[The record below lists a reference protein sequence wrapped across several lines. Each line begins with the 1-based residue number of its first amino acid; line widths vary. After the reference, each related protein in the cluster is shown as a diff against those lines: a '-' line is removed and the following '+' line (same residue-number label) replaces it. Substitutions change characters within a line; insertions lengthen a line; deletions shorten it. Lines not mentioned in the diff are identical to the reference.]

1 MSTEFLMPGR
11 VITGQGAVKNA
22 AAHIAACGK
31 RALIVTDPV
40 ISKLPAFAELTAVLD
55 GIGVAYAVFSD
66 VTGEPTDRM
75 IDAGLAAYRA
85 ADCDFLIAIG
95 GGSPMD
101 SMKAIAALTA
111 CGGKLRDYMGKEIA
125 GDFPK
130 MIAIPTTAGTGSEA
144 TRFTIITDVETN
156 VKMLLKGE
164 QLIPDMAIIDPVYSM
179 GVPPAVTAATGLD
192 ALTHAVESYTS
203 KKAQPLTDAMAL
215 SAVRRVFRSLPAAF
229 ADGGNA
235 AAREDMAIAAFEA
248 GVAINNASV
257 TIVHGMSRPIG
268 ALFHVAHGLSNAMLL
283 APCIAFAKSGAL
295 SRFADLGRVIGVA
308 AAADSDEAA
317 ADRFIEALAEICR
330 TCKVPGVVEYGIDA
344 DEFRAAIPKMTHD
357 ALASGSPANTQR
369 EVTAEDVAALYES
382 LL

>member
-11 VITGQGAVKNA
+11 VITGQGAVRSA
-22 AAHIAACGK
+22 AAQIAACGK

-40 ISKLPAFAELTAVLD
+40 IRNLPAFRELTAVLD
-55 GIGVAYAVFSD
+55 EIGVAYAVFSD

-75 IDAGLAAYRA
+75 IDAGLAAYRG

-111 CGGKLRDYMGKEIA
+111 CGGRLRDYMGKEIA

-164 QLIPDMAIIDPVYSM
+164 QLIPDMAIIDPAYSM

-229 ADGGNA
+229 SDGSNA

-283 APCIAFAKSGAL
+283 SPCIAFAKSGAL
-295 SRFADLGRVIGVA
+295 ARFADLGRVIGVA
-308 AAADSDEAA
+308 TAADRDEDA

-344 DEFRAAIPKMTHD
+344 DAFRAAIPKMTHD

-369 EVTAEDVAALYES
+369 EVTAEDIAALYES

>member
-164 QLIPDMAIIDPVYSM
+164 QLIPDMAIIDPAYST

-229 ADGGNA
+229 ADGSNA